1 MSGDPETGAEWCF
14 GRIQEQL
21 QRLRIGLRGRVVGK
35 WEWSL
40 DDSFG
45 GADVIPLR
53 DNVPSRRFPIV
64 NTGLIALN
72 VLIFLFESVFLGS
85 DPLHQFAFTWGLV
98 PSRFWQVRD
107 LHAWLTLFTSMFLHG
122 GWWHLISNM
131 LALYIF
137 GDNIEDHV
145 GHLRYLLFY
154 LLSGLAAAGAHLV
167 AYAQSTI
174 PTVGASGA
182 IAGVL
187 GAYLLLYPQA
197 RVLTL
202 VPIFYFVRLIEIP
215 ALLYLGF
222 WFISQL
228 FNGLFAL
235 TAADVFQS
243 GGVAWWAHI
252 GGFVFGLAVI
262 RLIAS
267 RPATQYAGQY
277 HPWRDDP
284 WQ

>member
-1 MSGDPETGAEWCF
+1 M
-14 GRIQEQL
+14 
-21 QRLRIGLRGRVVGK
+21 
-35 WEWSL
+35 
-40 DDSFG
+40 
-45 GADVIPLR
+45 IPLR
-53 DNVPSRRFPIV
+53 DNIPSRRFPVV
-64 NTGLIALN
+64 NSGLIALN
-72 VLIFLFESVFLGS
+72 VLVFLFESFLLSG
-85 DPLHQFAFTWGLV
+85 DPLQRFTSSWGLV
-98 PSRFWQVRD
+98 PARFWQLGD
-107 LHAWLTLFTSMFLHG
+107 FHSYLTVFTSMFLHG

-137 GDNIEDHV
+137 GDNIEDRV
-145 GHLRYLLFY
+145 GHVRYLLFY
-154 LLSGLAAAGAHLV
+154 LLSGVAAAGVHLI
-167 AYAQSTI
+167 AYAESTL

-187 GAYLLLYPQA
+187 GAYLILYPQA

-202 VPIFYFVRLIEIP
+202 VPVFYFIRLIELP
-215 ALLYLGF
+215 ALIYLGF

-235 TAADVFQS
+235 AAADVFQS

-267 RPATQYAGQY
+267 RQPTQYAGRY
-277 HPWRDDP
+277 HPWQDDQ
-284 WQ
+284 WR